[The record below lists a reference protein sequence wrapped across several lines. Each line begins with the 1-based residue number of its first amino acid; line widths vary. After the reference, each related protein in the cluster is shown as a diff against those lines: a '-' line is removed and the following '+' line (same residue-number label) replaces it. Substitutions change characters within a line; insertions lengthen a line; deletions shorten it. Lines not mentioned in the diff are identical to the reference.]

1 MDRDLDGDLV
11 AASDSDDL
19 TLNEGTALLLCRGWV
34 RDETCLP
41 RLGLYT
47 TRLFSID
54 GGRRERRRR
63 GRRPSGSERGF
74 GSTLTSCLRTNDAR
88 SRLRERPFPLFVLG
102 RKLEADL
109 LL

>member
-1 MDRDLDGDLV
+1 MDRDLEGDLM
-11 AASDSDDL
+11 AASVCGDL
-19 TLNEGTALLLCRGWV
+19 PLDEGTSLLLCRGWF
-34 RDETCLP
+34 RDELCLP

-47 TRLFSID
+47 TRLCSID

-63 GRRPSGSERGF
+63 GRRPRGSERGF
-74 GSTLTSCLRTNDAR
+74 GSTLTSCLRTKVAR
-88 SRLRERPFPLFVLG
+88 PRLRERPFPPFVLG